1 MVYTKYSNNDEEIN
15 GGAYSQIKMKNEK
28 KTNTEIDKQ
37 KNQTIVNIPTRTNN
51 YNETEEKLKKFINFK
66 FK

>member
-1 MVYTKYSNNDEEIN
+1 MVYSKYSNNNNEEIN
-15 GGAYSQIKMKNEK
+15 GGAYSQIKMKN

-51 YNETEEKLKKFINFK
+51 YNETEEKLKKFINFQ